1 MKLTSTF
8 YPETRYGT
16 ETGPLVTCKIISPVV
31 RPLFAI
37 CHKSV
42 IFVVDISA
50 SMSETLPHVKSSLL
64 AFRRVLFPDS
74 SSPEARAWKTN
85 IKIVTFSNEAKL
97 LWDCSSS
104 KTFEE
109 AISRLQVQD
118 CTNMGAGIEMA
129 YTLVDPTKVTWIV
142 VLTDG
147 VSNKGLHQTPESFKA
162 LASRAPPSSR
172 LLTIGYGE
180 DFDVEILNSI
190 GDFTHLEN
198 SEQIPILMGALAHE
212 VSTASM
218 FNVFIGVDG
227 SPNEY
232 VFGQSS
238 VGVLSNERFFLA
250 GFVPSKNIDYTK
262 ISLRGISINEEGIE
276 NHIFNVSQVVDTSEQ
291 ATDEISRE
299 FYRCTAA
306 KIINDL
312 YDKPSRTK
320 IDRAKNIVSGWTG
333 ILAEEDKQKV
343 LRIIRKMLK
352 NGPQETSNQA
362 IFYAASALKQA
373 SYVLDEFSTPSSSK
387 AGKMASQLVSDETCT
402 PPRRS
407 DASTIPATPRKVCKP
422 NFFADAASF
431 LN

>member
-1 MKLTSTF
+1 MNLTATSTF
-8 YPETRYGT
+8 YPKTRYGT
-16 ETGPLVTCKIISPVV
+16 ESGPLVACKIVSPIVP
-31 RPLFAI
+31 PLFSI
-37 CHKSV
+37 RHKSV

-74 SSPEARAWKTN
+74 SSPEAKAWKTN

-118 CTNMGAGIEMA
+118 CTNMGAGIELA
-129 YTLVDPTKVTWIV
+129 YTLVDPAKVTWIV

-147 VSNKGLHQTPESFKA
+147 VSNKGVHQTPESFKA
-162 LASRAPPSSR
+162 LASRAPFSSR

-180 DFDVEILNSI
+180 DFDAEILNSI
-190 GDFTHLEN
+190 GDFTHLES

-218 FNVFIGVDG
+218 FNVFIDT
-227 SPNEY
+227 PNEY

-238 VGVLSNERFFLA
+238 VGVLSNERTFLA
-250 GFVPSKNIDYTK
+250 GFLPSKNVDYTK
-262 ISLRGISINEEGIE
+262 ISLKYFEINEECIE
-276 NHIFNVSQVVDTSEQ
+276 PRILNVCQALDTSEQ
-291 ATDEISRE
+291 VSSDISRE

-306 KIINDL
+306 KLINDL

-320 IDRAKNIVSGWTG
+320 IDRAKSVVSGWTD

-352 NGPQETSNQA
+352 VGPQETSNQA
-362 IFYAASALKQA
+362 MFYAASALKQA
-373 SYVLDEFSTPSSSK
+373 SYVLDEFSTPSSIK
-387 AGKMASQLVSDETCT
+387 AGKMASQLVSDEVCT
-402 PPRRS
+402 PPRRY

-422 NFFADAASF
+422 NFFAEAASF